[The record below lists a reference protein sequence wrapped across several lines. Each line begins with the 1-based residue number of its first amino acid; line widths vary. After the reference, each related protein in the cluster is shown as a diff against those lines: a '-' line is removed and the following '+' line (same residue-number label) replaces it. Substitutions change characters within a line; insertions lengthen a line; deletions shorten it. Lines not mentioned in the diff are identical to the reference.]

1 MPVTFKFFNMQNL
14 IYLCKYSIIILSFV
28 VTTKQIRVTCCFLIQ
43 QLQGGKMNTNIKVVQ
58 EALLDRNFFEF
69 DSSEGQESLNNLNN
83 ATDLQSI
90 IIRIEKNFTVSQ
102 YDFQYSSEKDKF
114 IRLHETECAEHY
126 IIHKKCSECA
136 IQCFRSEYSV
146 DEFIELCR
154 NVFEP
159 ISVKLA

>member
-1 MPVTFKFFNMQNL
+1 
-14 IYLCKYSIIILSFV
+14 
-28 VTTKQIRVTCCFLIQ
+28 
-43 QLQGGKMNTNIKVVQ
+43 MNTNIKVVQ

-90 IIRIEKNFTVSQ
+90 IIRIEKNFNVSQ

-159 ISVKLA
+159 ISVKLAWRKIASYKSMVLFSNKFLTKT